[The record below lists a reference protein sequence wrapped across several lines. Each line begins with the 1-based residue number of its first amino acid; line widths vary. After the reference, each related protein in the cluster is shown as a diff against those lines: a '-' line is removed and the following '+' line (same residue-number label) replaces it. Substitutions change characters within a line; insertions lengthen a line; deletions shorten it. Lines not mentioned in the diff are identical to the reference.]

1 MSNYAT
7 DIFQNYILNCYIYL
21 HHNEITTSQFST
33 AQLLIQ
39 QQPRQCTGRSSFTFH
54 RVAFLKTSIG
64 KVAKQGR
71 WGDRPGKRKVGLFIL
86 EHMQLVI
93 VVRGGFYC
101 SKLRKNP
108 FFSFFP
114 PLCYCSLKCMNV
126 AGQCYI
132 GCSCKLQYSITLQ
145 RCSVSICYHKFISY
159 FLSFIKYTPTSLYK

>member
-1 MSNYAT
+1 MSNYST

-21 HHNEITTSQFST
+21 HHNEITTSQFGT
-33 AQLLIQ
+33 AQLLLQ
-39 QQPRQCTGRSSFTFH
+39 QQPHRRKGRSSFTFH
-54 RVAFLKTSIG
+54 RVAFVKTSIG

-71 WGDRPGKRKVGLFIL
+71 WGDGAGKCKVGLFIL

-93 VVRGGFYC
+93 VVHGGFYC
-101 SKLRKNP
+101 STLRKTP
-108 FFSFFP
+108 FLFS

-132 GCSCKLQYSITLQ
+132 GCACKLQCNITLQ

-159 FLSFIKYTPTSLYK
+159 FLSFIKHTPSSLYK